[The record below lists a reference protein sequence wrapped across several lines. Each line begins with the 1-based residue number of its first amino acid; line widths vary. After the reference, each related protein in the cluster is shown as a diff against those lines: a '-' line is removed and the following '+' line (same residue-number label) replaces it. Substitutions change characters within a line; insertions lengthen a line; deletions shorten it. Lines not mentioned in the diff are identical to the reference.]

1 MIAVFT
7 QADPDDVRRRT
18 LFAADLSFENTYK
31 ESGFSRAFTNEIAAS
46 TSGTGIDIGVP
57 NMSPADTCLGIW
69 SSVDAEKTF
78 FVPSDLSTA
87 PRYNWLAR

>member
-46 TSGTGIDIGVP
+46 TSGTGITGKIGP
-57 NMSPADTCLGIW
+57 KISSCMTLALG
-69 SSVDAEKTF
+69 
-78 FVPSDLSTA
+78 ST
-87 PRYNWLAR
+87 PRRIVGGM